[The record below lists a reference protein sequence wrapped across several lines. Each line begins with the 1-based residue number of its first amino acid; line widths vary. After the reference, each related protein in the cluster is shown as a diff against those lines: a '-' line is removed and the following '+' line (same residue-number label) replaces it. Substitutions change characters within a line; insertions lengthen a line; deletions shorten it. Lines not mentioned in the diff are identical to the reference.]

1 MKIIKTISALLIA
14 LWLAPITMVTAGPL
28 DGASGL
34 PLHPD
39 KAFSL
44 STRSIDDKTLETSW
58 KIADGYYMY
67 RKFFKFEVLDKNIE
81 LGSPVIPKGI
91 IKLDKTFNERLEI
104 FKHNV
109 VIQLPFKRINATA
122 TQTKIR
128 ITSQGC
134 NEPIGLCYTP
144 VTKDITFKLLPAAAA
159 TTGARTDTPKSLKD
173 LQKNVS
179 SASKKPDYLP
189 AGQAFKIEVKP
200 SGKNK
205 VRVWFDFEKKYY
217 LYKKEI
223 QFRLLTDKADNGD
236 IRLGK
241 YSLPR
246 GKKRT
251 DKYVG
256 KTEVYTRKFSV
267 TLPIL
272 GQQDQPYVRKLTVR
286 YQGCKEDAI
295 CYPPNTRIFNVSAD
309 AKGKLEIT
317 DITPTKP
324 AASDTTAKRQTSES
338 VNAWNFIKTVL
349 IALIVGLA
357 LTFTPCVLPM
367 IPILSSIIIGQS
379 KDGKDK
385 SNLHGG
391 ALSISYVLGT
401 SVIWTIAG
409 VFAGATGKQFH
420 AYFQNIWFLGGAS
433 VLFILLALSMF
444 GFYNIQMPGFIQS
457 HLHRKSHKMQGGT
470 LFGVFI
476 LGIFSSMV
484 VGACVSPLLIF
495 ALGAAL
501 QTGDPVLGGVTMFAL
516 SLGMGTI
523 LILIGFGANWLL
535 PRAGVWMDAVK
546 HFFGVLLIAVAIYLM
561 GQIPEYDIPVLYLW
575 APLFIIYSIYLGAFQ
590 SLPVKSSGW
599 RFFSK
604 GLGMLLFVWGVLALI
619 GAFGGNRDILR
630 PIDLSKLGGSSA
642 VQVKSMAEL
651 FIKVRDVQG
660 LNQHIE
666 EARQAGK
673 PVLVDYYAS
682 WCTDCIR
689 MERTTFRDPAV
700 QDMMAKFVNIKI
712 DISKPSKVTD
722 ALKSRLNVY
731 GPPATILFDSK
742 GKERKDLNFYG
753 YRSAKDFIAIL
764 EKV

>member
-1 MKIIKTISALLIA
+1 MKTIKIISTLIMA
-14 LWLAPITMVTAGPL
+14 LWLLPMTIVTAGPL
-28 DGASGL
+28 DGASGA

-39 KAFSL
+39 KAFVL
-44 STRSIDDKTLETSW
+44 STRSIDGNTLEASW
-58 KIADGYYMY
+58 EIADGYYMY
-67 RKFFKFEVLDKNIE
+67 HKFFKFVVLDKNIE
-81 LGSPVIPKGI
+81 LGTPVIPQGI
-91 IKLDKTFNERLEI
+91 IKLDKTFNEKLEI

-109 VIQLPFKRINATA
+109 AIQLPFKRINAAA

-144 VTKDITFKLLPAAAA
+144 ITKDITFKLLPAAAA
-159 TTGARTDTPKSLKD
+159 ATGAKTDTPKSLKN

-179 SASKKPDYLP
+179 SDSKKPDYLP
-189 AGQAFKIEVKP
+189 ADQAFRVEVKS

-205 VRVWFDFEKKYY
+205 VRVSFDFDKKYY

-223 QFRLLTDKADNGD
+223 QFRLLTDKADNTD
-236 IRLGK
+236 IRLGQ

-246 GKKRT
+246 GKKKT

-256 KTEVYTRKFSV
+256 ETEVYTRKFSI

-272 GQQDQPYVRKLTVR
+272 GQQDQPYARKLTVR

-295 CYPPNTRIFNVSAD
+295 CYPPDTKVFNLSAD
-309 AKGKLEIT
+309 AKGKLEIA
-317 DITPTKP
+317 DVTPPKP
-324 AASDTTAKRQTSES
+324 AASATAADRQISGS
-338 VNAWNFIKTVL
+338 VDAWTFIKTVL
-349 IALIVGLA
+349 IALVIGLA

-367 IPILSSIIIGQS
+367 IPILSSIIVGQS
-379 KDGKDK
+379 DDGKDK

-433 VLFILLALSMF
+433 VLFILLAFSMF
-444 GFYNIQMPGFIQS
+444 GFYNIQMPGFLQS
-457 HLHRKSHKMQGGT
+457 HMHKKTNKMQGGT

-501 QTGDPVLGGVTMFAL
+501 QTGDPVLGGATMFAL
-516 SLGMGTI
+516 SMGMGTI
-523 LILIGFGANWLL
+523 LVLIGFGANWLL
-535 PRAGVWMDAVK
+535 PRAGAWMDIVK

-575 APLFIIYSIYLGAFQ
+575 APLLIIYSIYLGAFQ
-590 SLPVKSSGW
+590 SLPDKSSGW

-619 GAFGGNRDILR
+619 GAFSGNRDITR
-630 PIDLSKLGGSSA
+630 PIDLGKLGGGA

-651 FIKVRDVQG
+651 FIKVKDVKE
-660 LNQHIE
+660 LNQRIE

-689 MERTTFRDPAV
+689 MERSTFRDPAV
-700 QDMMAKFVNIKI
+700 QGIMAKFVSIKI
-712 DISKPSKVTD
+712 DVSKPGAATD
-722 ALKSRLNVY
+722 ALKNRFSVY
-731 GPPATILFDSK
+731 GPPATILIDAT

-753 YRSAKDFIAIL
+753 YRSAKDFITIL